1 VSEIEPRRF
10 TASFWLQV
18 LCASCFLVA
27 AICIWRYAE
36 STNYFACPKN
46 VPHRDLPSWCT
57 GRRKGGGGY
66 LAGLVLFAGVA
77 FYLFVAIL
85 RGRPK
90 VELDAMGM
98 TVAHVFKTHHFR
110 WIDVRTM
117 VQLPHKRG
125 VPYEVVLLKNGTEVT
140 VPGLLADADDLPRLM
155 RETWRKVVPFKAD
168 E

>member
-1 VSEIEPRRF
+1 MTEIEPRRF

-36 STNYFACPKN
+36 STNYFACPQN

-66 LAGLVLFAGVA
+66 LAGLLLFASIA

-85 RGRPK
+85 RGRPR
-90 VELDAMGM
+90 VLLDATGM
-98 TVAHVFKTHHFR
+98 TVVHVFKTHHFK
-110 WIDVRTM
+110 WLDVRAM
-117 VQLPHKRG
+117 VQLRNKRG
-125 VPYEVVLLKNGTEVT
+125 GPYEVVLLRNGTEVT
-140 VPGLLADADDLPRLM
+140 VPAMLADADDLPRLM
-155 RETWRKVVPFKAD
+155 LGTWRKIVPFRP
-168 E
+168 EE